1 MFAPVHPS
9 QAGWV
14 VHHPVQRPLSHAM
27 KKKFKRMIIA
37 TTAVVAGIAFTAA
50 AASKISP
57 PPARPAVD
65 PGDYRTVTTALTTR
79 IVKTN
84 QQQRAGQTV
93 HLGLLAGP
101 DKRGRFVVEDVEMDS
116 PAAKAGVKAGD
127 LLTRAGGQAVKS
139 AADLRDML
147 KSRSPGESL
156 ALKVERGSKTLD
168 LTVTLGAASRPLQ
181 VSAQRTTLG
190 VRLEDPKQG
199 GGAEVVSI
207 IVGSPAHKAGI
218 QPGDHL
224 AKLDGDPITSPGYV
238 RERLDEKQP
247 GQTVKLVLRRDGKEM
262 EMEATL
268 GIADSGAEQT
278 QKNMWKKDVFRLAV
292 ITVEFPDAKH
302 NPAISS
308 NHWAEFFFSRGKYSE
323 TTNATGQNVF
333 GSVNDYF
340 HEVSASR
347 LRIEGR
353 IFPWYEVKG
362 KRAEYVSG
370 LAAGNKNIFFSEV
383 LDALIKRDG
392 TNALDNFDGIHFVYA
407 GERFQTGDRGSLY
420 WPHASQINFR
430 KQSWRYFICPEGGK
444 RMFDISTTCH
454 ELGHILGLPDL
465 YARPENPGSE
475 GLGIWCIMS
484 NENGN
489 GRPQHF
495 SAWCK
500 EQLGWLT
507 PAVLDPTV
515 KQKLILAPVEKSTNE
530 CFKVLA
536 RADGTEY
543 FLLENRR
550 KTGFDRILPG
560 EGLLIWRVVNGKVI
574 LEESHGVEGPAGP
587 RVFPT
592 SVPFPSRA
600 NTAFTPYTTPSSRA
614 LLGGGLPVHITGIHA
629 LEDGRIA
636 FNIGYEYE

>member
-1 MFAPVHPS
+1 MKNIIERMFLA
-9 QAGWV
+9 AG
-14 VHHPVQRPLSHAM
+14 AG
-27 KKKFKRMIIA
+27 
-37 TTAVVAGIAFTAA
+37 VAGFGFTVTVAA
-50 AASKISP
+50 A
-57 PPARPAVD
+57 PAAPAK
-65 PGDYRTVTTALTTR
+65 GSANLADYRTVADALTTQ

-84 QQQRAGQTV
+84 ALLRAGQTT
-93 HLGLLAGP
+93 HLGLLVAP
-101 DKRGRFVVEDVEMDS
+101 DKRGRLAVEDVEVDS

-127 LLTRAGGQAVKS
+127 LLTKAGGQMVKS
-139 AADLRDML
+139 AAELRDVL
-147 KSRSPGESL
+147 KTKSPGQTF
-156 ALKVERGSKTLD
+156 ALKVERDRKALD
-168 LTVTLGAASRPLQ
+168 LSVTLGATSRPLQ
-181 VSAQRTTLG
+181 VSEKRTTLG

-207 IVGSPAHKAGI
+207 IIGSPAQKAGI
-218 QPGDHL
+218 RPGDQL
-224 AKLDGDPITSPGYV
+224 VRLDGDPITSPGFV

-247 GQTVKLVLRRDGKEM
+247 GQTVKLLLLREGKEM

-268 GIADSGAEQT
+268 GIAESGNEQAA
-278 QKNMWKKDVFRLAV
+278 KNMWKKDAFRLAV
-292 ITVEFPDAKH
+292 IMVEFPDAKH
-302 NPAISS
+302 NPAVS
-308 NHWAEFFFSRGKYSE
+308 NNDWAEFFFSKGTYSE
-323 TTNATGQNVF
+323 KTNATGQKVF

-340 HEVSASR
+340 RETSAGR
-347 LRIEGR
+347 LKVEGR
-353 IFPWYEVKG
+353 IFPWHEVKG
-362 KRAEYVSG
+362 KRTEYVSG

-383 LDALIKRDG
+383 LDALIKRLG

-430 KQSWRYFICPEGGK
+430 NQSWRYFICPEGGK

-475 GLGIWCIMS
+475 GLGIWCVMS

-507 PAVLDPTV
+507 PAVLDPAV
-515 KQKLILAPVEKSTNE
+515 KQKLILAPVENSTNE

-560 EGLLIWRVVNGKVI
+560 EGLLIWRVVNGKAI

-600 NTAFTPYTTPSSRA
+600 NNAFTPYTTPSSRA
-614 LLGGGLPVHITGIHA
+614 LLGGGRPVHITGIHA
-629 LEDGRIA
+629 LDDGRIA
-636 FNIGYEYE
+636 FHIGYEYE